1 MIKITKI
8 INHGG
13 ACPFQID
20 ALTNDDR
27 LIYGRYRN
35 GRVRVYV
42 GEFGDLSPDAAVDGD
57 MIFSNLIGDAF
68 DGTMTLEEFKEATKT
83 TLDFSEAVD
92 DSLSC

>member
-1 MIKITKI
+1 MIKIKTI
-8 INHGG
+8 LNHGG
-13 ACPFQID
+13 SYPFQID
-20 ALTNDDR
+20 ALTIDDR
-27 LIYGRYRN
+27 MIYGRYRN

-42 GEFGDLSPDAAVDGD
+42 GEFGDFSEYAAVDGD

-92 DSLSC
+92 DS

>member
-1 MIKITKI
+1 MIKIKTI
-8 INHGG
+8 LNHGG
-13 ACPFQID
+13 VCPFQID

-57 MIFSNLIGDAF
+57 LTYSPP
-68 DGTMTLEEFKEATKT
+68 
-83 TLDFSEAVD
+83 
-92 DSLSC
+92 